1 MRVTNQMLTNN
12 MMNNINKNKQ
22 YLSTK
27 GDQYA
32 TGQKIQRPS
41 EDPVVAIRSLKYRT
55 QLTQLNQYYEKNIPD
70 AKQWMN
76 VTESALTQMNS
87 IITQMNTYFNQ
98 GANDPLT
105 VANRDSIAMTLDEY
119 MQQIYQYANTD
130 YAGRYV
136 FTGYRTDEPLLFPS
150 DCTEYSYEITE
161 NLTKDDVKTF
171 QYVKASLDYDV
182 SLTAED
188 YAGKAPTMLQGYR
201 MNISYKQIDDMAGI
215 SYTKGGTT
223 TDLKIKVIESGDA
236 NAYDINAYNDAAAE
250 QARAAALAAGKS
262 QAEADAAADDA
273 RCDALVLKDTGE
285 VILTKNS
292 YQAMKEADDI
302 TTKYKKSS
310 FDAGDAKPEHYFDCT
325 RVTIDGTGTP
335 IGGTEG
341 NYTKPGEQK
350 IQYEINFSQKLTVNT
365 MANEFLSADLK
376 RHVDDVI
383 NQLNQVSNIES
394 KIKDME
400 KKLEDDT
407 LSDNQKKA
415 VSELKKQLENQLSLE
430 NKVLQEK
437 YAHGLTVTQKAE
449 DEVNA
454 ADADLGSRYN
464 RLELTED
471 RLSNQQVDFEDMLLS
486 NDSVELEDSIINY
499 TSAKDQYNA
508 SLSAAAKAVT
518 NTLLDFL

>member
-1 MRVTNQMLTNN
+1 
-12 MMNNINKNKQ
+12 NINKNKQ

-136 FTGYRTDEPLLFPS
+136 FTGYRTDEPLVFPR

-161 NLTKDDVKTF
+161 NLTKNDVMSF
-171 QYVKASLDYDV
+171 QYVKASLDFNA

-188 YAGKAPTMLQGYR
+188 YAKKAPTMLKGYR
-201 MNISYKQIDDMAGI
+201 MNISYEQIDDMTGI

-223 TDLKIKVIESGDA
+223 TGLKIKVIESGDA
-236 NAYDINAYNDAAAE
+236 NAYDINAYNDAAA
-250 QARAAALAAGKS
+250 
-262 QAEADAAADDA
+262 DP
-273 RCDALVLKDTGE
+273 CDALVLKDTGE
-285 VILTKNS
+285 VILTKAA

-310 FDAGDAKPEHYFDCT
+310 FDAGDAVPEHYFDCT
-325 RVTIDGTGTP
+325 RVTMDDTGAP
-335 IGGTEG
+335 VAGTEG
-341 NYTKPGEQK
+341 NYTKPGQQK

-383 NQLNQVSNIES
+383 KQLNQVSNIET
-394 KIKDME
+394 KISEME
-400 KKLEDDT
+400 KKLTDDT
-407 LSDNQKKA
+407 LSDTQKKA
-415 VSELKKQLENQLSLE
+415 VTELKKQLENQLSME